1 MATGERKES
10 RMEPEQ
16 VQVNQRECGQCDD
29 PLCLGAFYR
38 DWVDSDNSLLQALLS
53 YGESDM
59 PTNLVT

>member
-1 MATGERKES
+1 
-10 RMEPEQ
+10 MEPEQ